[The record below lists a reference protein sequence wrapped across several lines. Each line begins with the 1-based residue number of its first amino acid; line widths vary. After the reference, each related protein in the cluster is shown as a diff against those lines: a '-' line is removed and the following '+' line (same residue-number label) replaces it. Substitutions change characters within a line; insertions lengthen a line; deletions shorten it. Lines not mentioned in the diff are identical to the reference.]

1 MADGIV
7 QLQADSTGKKVDTSE
22 LTVGAN
28 TVERQRINIADP
40 ASAAAIAAVKAGSTP
55 ATAADAALVVSFDDA
70 NSATRIG
77 DGINTVS
84 VKPPSTAVAA
94 ADAPLAVALHPSSP
108 LPTGSNVIGAVSAPA
123 IVKGTQGAT
132 GFSVQDL
139 KDAGRTAICL
149 FASSAAAGA
158 SGVET
163 ALTLTKSAGAA
174 ANVSAASFVVT
185 SGKTFRVTSI
195 SVATRGHATATAQAT
210 TFSLRLNAAGAV
222 TTTST
227 PVLLQARSATPATA
241 SAWDRVI
248 VPIPDGF
255 EIAGNGSVQIG
266 VTANSVYTTNAPTW
280 DVAIIGYEY

>member
-1 MADGIV
+1 MNDRPTDDRV
-7 QLQADSTGKKVDTSE
+7 VY
-22 LTVGAN
+22 N
-28 TVERQRINIADP
+28 P
-40 ASAAAIAAVKAGSTP
+40 ASMATSSLSLERMVWYRRPWFLVTVVVAII
-55 ATAADAALVVSFDDA
+55 
-70 NSATRIG
+70 IG
-77 DGINTVS
+77 VS
-84 VKPPSTAVAA
+84 VVT
-94 ADAPLAVALHPSSP
+94 D
-108 LPTGSNVIGAVSAPA
+108 
-123 IVKGTQGAT
+123 
-132 GFSVQDL
+132 
-139 KDAGRTAICL
+139 
-149 FASSAAAGA
+149 
-158 SGVET
+158 
-163 ALTLTKSAGAA
+163 LTLTKSAGAA